1 MKIAILGCGYVGR
14 TVGRYWSQDCNFDVV
29 ATTTTPEKIP
39 NLEAIGA
46 IPRVLKG
53 NDRPGLQKL
62 LADRE
67 VLLLCMGAS
76 QSSYRETY
84 LETANALIS
93 ILPENSSLRQIIY
106 TGSYAIYGDRQGER
120 VDENADIHPQN
131 EKEEI
136 LAQTE
141 RVLLSAST
149 SDRRV
154 CIFRLGGIYGPDRE
168 LRKIFNRAA
177 GKTLPGAGSEIS
189 NWIHLDDIVRAID
202 FARQHQLQGIY
213 NLVDDD
219 RCSRRELIDRV
230 LSKHNLQPITWDE
243 SQPSNR
249 STNATVSNQKLK
261 NAGYSFL
268 HPYFLY
274 RDV

>member
-1 MKIAILGCGYVGR
+1 L
-14 TVGRYWSQDCNFDVV
+14 DVV

-84 LETANALIS
+84 LETAKALIS

-106 TGSYAIYGDRQGER
+106 TGSYAIYGNRQGQK
-120 VDENADIHPQN
+120 VDETAAIHPQN

-149 SDRRV
+149 SDRQV

-168 LRKIFNRAA
+168 LRKIFSRAA

-219 RCSRRELIDRV
+219 RCTRRELIDRV
-230 LSKHNLQPITWDE
+230 LSKHDLQPIVWDE
-243 SQPSNR
+243 SQPSSR
-249 STNATVSNQKLK
+249 STNANVSNQKLK

-268 HPYFLY
+268 HPYFFD